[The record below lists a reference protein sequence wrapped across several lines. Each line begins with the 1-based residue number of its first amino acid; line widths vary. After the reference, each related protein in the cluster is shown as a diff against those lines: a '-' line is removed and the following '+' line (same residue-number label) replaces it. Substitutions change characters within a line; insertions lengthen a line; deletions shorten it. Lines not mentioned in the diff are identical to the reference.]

1 VHRYFVTG
9 TDTDVGKTRV
19 TAALALAL
27 REAGESP
34 TIVKVVQTGLARGPD
49 GDAVRAGALAGVHSV
64 ELVRLEKAADPWSA
78 AREQGTALRAAELV
92 AALDA
97 LEGPLA
103 VEGTGGMMVPL
114 NDREHLGNVVA
125 SAKLEAIVV
134 VGLRLGCLNH
144 TLLTL
149 NLCRELRVPIAGA
162 VLVERWGATDPAYRE
177 DVTSVLQGKVRIL
190 GILPFAPT
198 EAESVQAGAKL
209 LRSLVNRDR

>member
-34 TIVKVVQTGLARGPD
+34 TIVKLVQTGLARGAE
-49 GDAVRAGALAGVHSV
+49 GDAARAAALAGVRFL
-64 ELVRLEKAADPWSA
+64 ELARLEKAADPWSA
-78 AREQGTALRAAELV
+78 AREQGTALQAAELV

-97 LEGPLA
+97 LEGSVV

-125 SAKLEAIVV
+125 SAKLEAIIV

-162 VLVERWGATDPAYRE
+162 VLVERWGATDSTYRE
-177 DVTSVLQGKVRIL
+177 DVTSVLQGKLPIL
-190 GILPFAPT
+190 GILPFAPV
-198 EAESVQAGAKL
+198 EAESVRAGAKL

>member
-34 TIVKVVQTGLARGPD
+34 TIVKLVQTGLARGAE
-49 GDAVRAGALAGVHSV
+49 GDAARAGALASVRFV
-64 ELVRLEKAADPWSA
+64 ELVRLDKAADPWSA
-78 AREQGTALRAAELV
+78 ARAQGTALQAAKLV

-97 LEGPLA
+97 LEGPIA

-162 VLVERWGATDPAYRE
+162 VLVERWGATDSAYRE
-177 DVTSVLQGKVRIL
+177 DVTSVLQGKLPLL
-190 GILPFAPT
+190 GILPFAPV

>member
-27 REAGESP
+27 REAGDSP
-34 TIVKVVQTGLARGPD
+34 TIVKLVQTGLARGAH
-49 GDAVRAGALAGVHSV
+49 GDAARAGALAGVHFV
-64 ELVRLEKAADPWSA
+64 ELVRFEKAADPWSA
-78 AREQGTALRAAELV
+78 AREQGTVLQAAKLV

-97 LEGPLA
+97 LEGPVA
-103 VEGTGGMMVPL
+103 VEGTGGIMVPL
-114 NDREHLGNVVA
+114 NDQEHLGNVVA

-162 VLVERWGATDPAYRE
+162 VLVERWGATDSAYRE
-177 DVTSVLQGKVRIL
+177 DVTSVLQGKLPIL
-190 GILPFAPT
+190 GILPFAPV

>member
-27 REAGESP
+27 RQAGESP
-34 TIVKVVQTGLARGPD
+34 TIVKLVQTGLARGAG
-49 GDAVRAGALAGVHSV
+49 GDAARAAALSGVHFV
-64 ELVRLEKAADPWSA
+64 ELVRLAKAADPWSA
-78 AREQGTALRAAELV
+78 ARAQGAALRGAELV

-97 LEGPLA
+97 LDGPLV

-162 VLVERWGATDPAYRE
+162 VLVERWGATDSAYRE
-177 DVTSVLQGKVRIL
+177 DVTSVLQGKLRIL
-190 GILPFAPT
+190 GILPFAPA
-198 EAESVQAGAKL
+198 EAESVAAGAKL

>member
-34 TIVKVVQTGLARGPD
+34 TIVKLVQTGLERGGD
-49 GDAVRAGALAGVHSV
+49 GDAARAGALAGVHSV

-78 AREQGTALRAAELV
+78 AREQGTAFQAAELV

-97 LEGPLA
+97 LEGPVV

-149 NLCRELRVPIAGA
+149 NLCRELRVRIGGA
-162 VLVERWGATDPAYRE
+162 VLVERWGATDPSYRE
-177 DVTSVLQGKVRIL
+177 DVTSVLQGKLRIL